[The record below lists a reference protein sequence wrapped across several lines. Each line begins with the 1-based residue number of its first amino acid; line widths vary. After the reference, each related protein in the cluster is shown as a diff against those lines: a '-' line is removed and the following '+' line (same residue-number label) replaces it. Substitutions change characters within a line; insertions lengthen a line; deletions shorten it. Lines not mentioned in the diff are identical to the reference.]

1 MFTIFLHTAC
11 IDEQR
16 ERESHQPKVYSK
28 KLIEEF
34 VRKRKQD
41 KEQQEQKF
49 LKEFFNYP
57 EKWLRIQHE
66 LPPSLRLIDPNVLKK
81 DFQINFFGQKE

>member
-1 MFTIFLHTAC
+1 MYPFFTVF

-16 ERESHQPKVYSK
+16 EREIHRPKVYSK

-34 VRKRKQD
+34 AWKRKQA
-41 KEQQEQKF
+41 KEQKEQTF

-66 LPPSLRLIDPNVLKK
+66 LPPSLRLIDPEVLKK
-81 DFQINFFGQKE
+81 DLQFKSFGQTE